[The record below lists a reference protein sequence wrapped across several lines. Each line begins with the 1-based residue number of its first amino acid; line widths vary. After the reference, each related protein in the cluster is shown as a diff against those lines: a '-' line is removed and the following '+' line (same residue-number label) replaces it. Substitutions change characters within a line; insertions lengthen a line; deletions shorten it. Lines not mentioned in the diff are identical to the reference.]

1 MKIKPDKN
9 QNQEFESFEVEMKPL
24 TWKQRCE
31 LNDLMIK
38 ESGSGQ
44 IPSFSFWGKVVLDY
58 TSLKEDELNSY
69 STDEIIA
76 IANMI
81 FEEANKKK

>member
-9 QNQEFESFEVEMKPL
+9 QNQEFKSFEVEMKPL

-44 IPSFSFWGKVVLDY
+44 IPSFSFWG
-58 TSLKEDELNSY
+58 
-69 STDEIIA
+69 
-76 IANMI
+76 
-81 FEEANKKK
+81 